1 MLYRDGLSAHARA
14 KGVCDVVAADIK
26 RHKDTENT
34 SDTEKQKV
42 MSRDVLIA
50 PNEKSERGNSK
61 YRKGKK
67 IVASQAS
74 PFKNE
79 WLIIATFF
87 LSKPNLGGFISFKF

>member
-1 MLYRDGLSAHARA
+1 
-14 KGVCDVVAADIK
+14 
-26 RHKDTENT
+26 
-34 SDTEKQKV
+34 

-50 PNEKSERGNSK
+50 PNEKSKRGNSK

-79 WLIIATFF
+79 WLIIVTFSPLN
-87 LSKPNLGGFISFKF
+87 LSEQIITKLKFKANKTA

>member
-1 MLYRDGLSAHARA
+1 MLYRDGLGAYARA

-42 MSRDVLIA
+42 MSWDVLIA
-50 PNEKSERGNSK
+50 PNEKSKRGNYK
-61 YRKGKK
+61 DRKGKK

-79 WLIIATFF
+79 
-87 LSKPNLGGFISFKF
+87 

>member
-1 MLYRDGLSAHARA
+1 
-14 KGVCDVVAADIK
+14 
-26 RHKDTENT
+26 
-34 SDTEKQKV
+34 

-50 PNEKSERGNSK
+50 PNEKSECGNYK
-61 YRKGKK
+61 DRKCKE

>member
-1 MLYRDGLSAHARA
+1 MLYRDGLGAHTRA
-14 KGVCDVVAADIK
+14 KGVRDIVAADIK

-50 PNEKSERGNSK
+50 PNEKSKRGNSED
-61 YRKGKK
+61 RKGKK